1 MPSPRRSFLQ
11 KGLFGGALLALGG
24 GGLALVPP
32 RRGSTPPRPLLS
44 LSEPSFQVLVAFA
57 ARVVVAPGADPG
69 EIAAG
74 ADLALSY
81 ALPESRT
88 DLDRLLRLFD
98 NALVGLLLDQ
108 RLTPFS
114 RLPPEEQDAVLERWR
129 TSSLVL
135 RRTGYQALRKLCL
148 ASHYTGEATWAGLG
162 YSIPV
167 GLNQAAY
174 EDSKVGLP

>member
-1 MPSPRRSFLQ
+1 MPSPRRSFLK
-11 KGLFGGALLALGG
+11 KGLLGGALLALGG

-32 RRGSTPPRPLLS
+32 KTRQAPRQPLLS
-44 LSEPSFQVLVAFA
+44 LSEPSFQVLMAFA
-57 ARVVVAPGADPG
+57 ARVVVAPGADPA
-69 EIAAG
+69 EIAQG

-98 NALVGLLLDQ
+98 NALAGLLLDQ
-108 RLTPFS
+108 RWTPFT
-114 RLPPEEQDAVLERWR
+114 RLAPEDQDRVIERWR
-129 TSSLVL
+129 TSSLEL

-148 ASHYTGEATWAGLG
+148 AAHYTGEASWAGLG

-167 GLNQAAY
+167 GINQAAY
-174 EDSKVGLP
+174 QDSKVGLP